1 MMKIYTFDSKTPGPT
16 SLILGS
22 VHWNEKWGSE
32 AIKKFV
38 DLLNNKKVQIK
49 KWKVILISQVNQ
61 QAFEQNKRFVDQ
73 DLNRLFK
80 DEYKNLNEIND
91 SYEYQIA
98 QELKPILAQADF
110 MLDLHSMEASWEPFA
125 FAEKQVLPFAKK
137 LGIPYLLRWWWE
149 LYPDVTWWDTENYVN
164 QHGGL
169 AITLEGWA
177 HSSPQTFDNLFQGLL
192 NFLVASEQIDTS
204 FFKPLWDKS
213 KILHLVDAYVAQNSY
228 PDFKYLIEPAHL
240 KFISKDTK
248 ILQDGANF
256 YTAPYNFTMIMPISA
271 SRIKQGKEAFF
282 MAKEEG

>member
-1 MMKIYTFDSKTPGPT
+1 MQIYILESPSPGPT

-22 VHWNEKWGSE
+22 VHGNEKWGSQ
-32 AIKKFV
+32 AIERFTKLIQ
-38 DLLNNKKVQIK
+38 DNKINIK
-49 KWKVILISQVNQ
+49 RWKIILIAQVNQ
-61 QAFEQNKRFVDQ
+61 KAFEQNKRFVDQ

-80 DEYKNLNEIND
+80 DEYKNLDEVKN

-98 QELKPILAQADF
+98 QELKPILAKADF
-110 MLDLHSMEASWEPFA
+110 MLDLHSMEASWEPFV
-125 FAEKQVLPFAKK
+125 FAERQVLSFAKK
-137 LGIPYLLRWWWE
+137 LGIPYLLWWWGE

-177 HSSPQTFDNLFQGLL
+177 HSSPQTFDNLFQSLL
-192 NFLVASEQIDTS
+192 NFLVATEQIDSS

-213 KILHLVDAYVAQNSY
+213 KVLHLVDAYVAQNSY
-228 PDFKYLIEPAHL
+228 PDFKYLVEPAHL

-248 ILQDGANF
+248 ILQDGANS
-256 YTAPYNFTMIMPISA
+256 YTAPYDFTMIMPISA
-271 SRIKQGKEAFF
+271 SRVKQGKEAFF